1 MNERIPSRG
10 VFFERSFLWT
20 EALAIYLDNNATTL
34 IDPRVAQHM
43 GSLYEKRLANP
54 SSQHS
59 AGRQARQVIERA
71 REDLLVACCGN
82 TMGMASDQILFTSGG
97 TESNNM
103 AIFGFAAMRPGCI
116 VVSAIEHSSVLG
128 AAQYLETQGRS
139 VRYLPCSSS
148 GVVDADVLRQWIQE
162 DFRSISCV
170 SVMFANNETGVIQ
183 PVAEIGQICRAAGI
197 PFHTD
202 AVQGFCKVPLSFQEI
217 YADAMTV
224 TSHKLHGPLGVG
236 ALVLRHGVALSPHH
250 HGGAQQLGLRPGT
263 EMPVLASG
271 FAKAVSLAQ
280 AELGA
285 RTERMNELREYL
297 ESEVQRTVP
306 AAIVVGNDRARLPH
320 TSCIAFPGCDRQAM
334 QIALDHQS
342 VACST
347 GSACASGS
355 SQPSH
360 VLKAMRLPAEII
372 RSAMRFSLSWET
384 NKREIDATI
393 AAITRVLDR
402 LGRR

>member
-1 MNERIPSRG
+1 M
-10 VFFERSFLWT
+10 
-20 EALAIYLDNNATTL
+20 AIYLDNNATTL

-43 GSLYEKRLANP
+43 GSLYEARLANP

-71 REDLLVACCGN
+71 REDLLVACGGN
-82 TMGMASDQILFTSGG
+82 TIGMASDQILFTSGG

-103 AIFGFAAMRPGCI
+103 AIFGFAATRPGSI

-148 GVVDADVLRQWIQE
+148 GVVNADVLRQWIQE
-162 DFRSISCV
+162 DSSPISCV
-170 SVMFANNETGVIQ
+170 SVMLANNETGVIQ

-197 PFHTD
+197 LFHTD
-202 AVQGFCKVPLSFQEI
+202 AVQGFCKVPLSFQDMC
-217 YADAMTV
+217 ADAMTV

-236 ALVLRHGVALSPHH
+236 VLALRHGVTLPPHH
-250 HGGAQQLGLRPGT
+250 YGGSQQLGLRPGT

-285 RTERMNELREYL
+285 RAAYMNELREYL
-297 ESEVQRTVP
+297 ESEVRRAVP
-306 AAIVVGNDRARLPH
+306 AAIIVATDGTRLPH
-320 TSCIAFPGCDRQAM
+320 TSCIAFPGYDRQAI

-360 VLKAMRLPAEII
+360 VLQAMRLPTEII
-372 RSAMRFSLSWET
+372 RSAIRFSLSWENT
-384 NKREIDATI
+384 KQEIDATV